1 MMTIRKLLPDCWT
14 KIKIDIDRGFQWA
27 VISFDKSPLTNVLT
41 CSFRFNAGLKFKVG
55 PFFHQALTT
64 YQLLVLFRWPPFMK
78 MSWRQGGR
86 WGVGY
91 CPQFLANQ
99 WTLFQPCGTDC
110 AHHIITG
117 PSRFLNGVA
126 SLNYAFVLTFELMPF
141 LRLQSKT

>member
-1 MMTIRKLLPDCWT
+1 MKFHNRTNINESTPTNHKSMMTIRKLLPDCWT

-55 PFFHQALTT
+55 PFYFHQALTT
-64 YQLLVLFRWPPFMK
+64 YQLLVLFRWSPFMK
-78 MSWRQGGR
+78 MS
-86 WGVGY
+86 
-91 CPQFLANQ
+91 C
-99 WTLFQPCGTDC
+99 
-110 AHHIITG
+110 
-117 PSRFLNGVA
+117 PSRFLNGVS